1 MAHKNTHRYYS
12 HNYDRSYSVG
22 MSNLLKMRKYD
33 EMKKQSTMQRGEKI
47 LSLSEMTVA
56 LNRSFQQLQA
66 SMSATARD
74 KRIDP
79 QVLMAKTMKQTK
91 LLINKC
97 MEEKSG
103 YATWR

>member
-1 MAHKNTHRYYS
+1 
-12 HNYDRSYSVG
+12 VG
-22 MSNLLKMRKYD
+22 MSNLVKMRKYD

>member
-1 MAHKNTHRYYS
+1 M
-12 HNYDRSYSVG
+12 G
-22 MSNLLKMRKYD
+22 MSNLVKMRKYD

-79 QVLMAKTMKQTK
+79 QILMAKTMKQTK

>member
-1 MAHKNTHRYYS
+1 M
-12 HNYDRSYSVG
+12 G
-22 MSNLLKMRKYD
+22 MSNLVKMRKYD